1 MTKDLIMGDK
11 LHEAM
16 KLFQEGKKKGIV
28 GALMMGEAVY
38 LIKEGKLWMNDCVG
52 VPTFKAFAQ
61 HEMGMAVSQ
70 AYRLQEIFVKL
81 SGLWPLCQQEGLELN
96 ISTVTLLLPVLQV
109 EKSLEEKMD
118 IIRDN
123 ANIPLEA
130 VKNNVLALQGK
141 GDKATDVCL
150 HNGKFEYYRKCVNC
164 NKFFRMDDKDGC
176 CTPKVDFGKED
187 ILDLSQ
193 NGNKVYV
200 LDKK

>member
-1 MTKDLIMGDK
+1 
-11 LHEAM
+11 
-16 KLFQEGKKKGIV
+16 
-28 GALMMGEAVY
+28 MMGEAVY
-38 LIKEGKLWMNDCVG
+38 LIKEGKLWANDCVG

-81 SGLWPLCQQEGLELN
+81 SGLWPICQQEGLELN
-96 ISTVTLLLPVLQV
+96 ISTVTLLLPILQV

-150 HNGKFEYYRKCVNC
+150 HSGKFDYFRQCRNC
-164 NKFFRMDDKDGC
+164 KKFFRLDDK
-176 CTPKVDFGKED
+176 KEECKCETAAKD
-187 ILDLSQ
+187 ILDLKQ
-193 NGNKVYV
+193 NDSKTYV
-200 LDKK
+200 LEKK